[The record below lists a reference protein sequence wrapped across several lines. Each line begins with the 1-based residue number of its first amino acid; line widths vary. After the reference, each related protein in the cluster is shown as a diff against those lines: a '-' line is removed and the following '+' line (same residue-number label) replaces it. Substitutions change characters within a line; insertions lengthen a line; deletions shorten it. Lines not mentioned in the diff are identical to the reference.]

1 MTYYFF
7 FPLLVATSVHFIF
20 VFSVVFVKAVFDRHL
35 VRPKFFSLFPEYLK
49 YSLPFLVLSFVI
61 GFLSGVS
68 QQPTLSALVPAVMS
82 FFGGAIAFIY
92 VNDSKKLDLMAVVMI
107 SFSVT
112 LVYSMKAGATIREI
126 ERENN
131 IFHLI
136 DLEKRI
142 DNRRNA
148 LGLEKSQPAWLY
160 EQEKH

>member
-1 MTYYFF
+1 MQKPPELHDFTRGFH
-7 FPLLVATSVHFIF
+7 LVASH
-20 VFSVVFVKAVFDRHL
+20 D
-35 VRPKFFSLFPEYLK
+35 
-49 YSLPFLVLSFVI
+49 
-61 GFLSGVS
+61 
-68 QQPTLSALVPAVMS
+68 
-82 FFGGAIAFIY
+82 FGGAIAFIY